1 MAEEAME
8 KNVNPMPGETAAG
21 SGGSGGIDWN
31 AVLADF
37 EGEEESALESEEGA
51 EEETTSEEAE
61 EETSTSEQDES
72 EEGEEEGDGGEDEG
86 ASEAQSSAEEE
97 SAEADA
103 AKESYETRLTPEKI
117 EEKLAEERKKLVAE
131 LEKRFA
137 ISEEEAEE
145 LIAEPQKVLPRFKAQ
160 LMVELYENLLR
171 AVHTT
176 VPAIVDSVQQYRSQ
190 ADEYERAFFERWPE
204 LKDEKYQDALLRMAT
219 AYRQANPDA
228 SPEDFIEEVGAQ
240 AMVRFKI
247 TPKGGGEE
255 RLPEGKRKMRD
266 VEKTPPSRPKG
277 GAQPGKVKR
286 TQVEEF
292 FEEITALDEEG

>member
-8 KNVNPMPGETAAG
+8 KNVNPMPGETAAE

-37 EGEEESALESEEGA
+37 EGERESPPEGGEEMEAP
-51 EEETTSEEAE
+51 SEEAE
-61 EETSTSEQDES
+61 GETSEDEQDE
-72 EEGEEEGDGGEDEG
+72 EGEGEEEAEGEDE
-86 ASEAQSSAEEE
+86 ASSESSAEDE

-103 AKESYETRLTPEKI
+103 AEESYETKLTPEKI

-190 ADEYERAFFERWPE
+190 ADQYERAFFERWPE

-247 TPKGGGEE
+247 TPKGGAEGEK
-255 RLPEGKRKMRD
+255 LPEGKRKMRD
-266 VEKTPPSRPKG
+266 AEKTPPSRPRG
-277 GAQPGKVKR
+277 GAKPGQVKR

-292 FEEITALDEEG
+292 FEEITALDEEE